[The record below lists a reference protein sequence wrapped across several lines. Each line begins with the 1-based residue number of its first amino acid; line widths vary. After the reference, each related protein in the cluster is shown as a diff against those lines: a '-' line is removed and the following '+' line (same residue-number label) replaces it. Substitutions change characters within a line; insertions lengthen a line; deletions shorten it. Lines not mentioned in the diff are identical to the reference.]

1 MKGAGILSVR
11 WAAAAIVAAML
22 VLPQALG
29 AQGPAQGINV
39 HGHWVIEVRNADGT
53 VQVRR
58 EFENAL
64 LPAGKTT
71 LINLFTGAAPM
82 GLWAITVNG
91 NPGPC
96 SGQCD
101 ITEPNFAGF
110 GANTFKNLTKT
121 ANVGASE
128 FVLQGSFVAANDASI
143 LVVLTTVQNSGG
155 FFTSAN
161 LGASP
166 IAVQATQTVSVTVT
180 FTFS

>member
-22 VLPQALG
+22 VPPQALG

-64 LPAGKTT
+64 LPTGKTT
-71 LINLFTGAAPM
+71 LINLFTGGAPM
-82 GLWAITVNG
+82 GLWAITVTG

-96 SGQCD
+96 SGQCN
-101 ITEPNFAGF
+101 ITEPNFSGF
-110 GANTFKNLTKT
+110 GGANTFKNLTKT
-121 ANVGASE
+121 ANLGASE
-128 FVLQGSFVAANDASI
+128 FVLQGSFVAANDASVF
-143 LVVLTTVQNSGG
+143 VVVTTVENSG

-161 LGASP
+161 FSP